1 MSEYKLAA
9 ENRSDAGKGAA
20 RRLRASGRVPAV
32 LYGHGTKPQHLSI
45 DARQFSQ
52 ALRTDAGANVLISLE
67 VGSDQHLALAKE
79 VQRHPVRGHF
89 IHVDFIQVRRG
100 EKVHVQVSVRLV
112 GEAPG
117 VREGG
122 IADQDLYQLN
132 VEAEVTAVPEAV
144 EADVSGLNIGDTLR
158 VGRPQGPRRRPDPRR
173 PRGPGRV
180 RGRAGGRGRARARRG
195 RGGRGRRGRRGGRGR
210 GRRRGRGPVRGL
222 AGRCLSSCA
231 GGRR

>member
-45 DARQFSQ
+45 DARQFGQ

-67 VGSDQHLALAKE
+67 VGRDQHLALAKE
-79 VQRHPVRGHF
+79 IQRHPVKGTF

-132 VEAEVTAVPEAV
+132 VEAEVTAVPEAI
-144 EADVSGLNIGDTLR
+144 EADVSGLDIGDVLR
-158 VGRPQGPRRRPDPRR
+158 VGDLKAPGGAVILDDPEAVVVSVAAPAAEVEPEPVEGEEGEAAEGGEGATAEDAGEGEDRPE
-173 PRGPGRV
+173 
-180 RGRAGGRGRARARRG
+180 A
-195 RGGRGRRGRRGGRGR
+195 
-210 GRRRGRGPVRGL
+210 
-222 AGRCLSSCA
+222 
-231 GGRR
+231 

>member
-1 MSEYKLAA
+1 MPEYKLAA

-32 LYGHGTKPQHLSI
+32 LYGHGTKPQHLSV
-45 DARQFSQ
+45 DARQFGQ
-52 ALRTDAGANVLISLE
+52 ALRTDAGVNVLISLE
-67 VGSDQHLALAKE
+67 VGRDQHLTLAKE
-79 VQRHPVRGHF
+79 IQRHPVKGDY

-100 EKVHVQVSVRLV
+100 EKVHVQVPVHLV

-144 EADVSGLNIGDTLR
+144 EADISGLNIGDVLR
-158 VGRPQGPRRRPDPRR
+158 VGDLKAPGGAVILDDPEA
-173 PRGPGRV
+173 PVVSVVAPTV
-180 RGRAGGRGRARARRG
+180 EAEPVAEEAEEAEAAEGGEEAVAE
-195 RGGRGRRGRRGGRGR
+195 GGGEGEDRSE
-210 GRRRGRGPVRGL
+210 
-222 AGRCLSSCA
+222 A
-231 GGRR
+231 

>member
-9 ENRSDAGKGAA
+9 ENRSEAGKGAA

-32 LYGHGTKPQHLSI
+32 LYGHGAKPEHLSV
-45 DARQFSQ
+45 DARQFGQ
-52 ALRTDAGANVLISLE
+52 ALRTDAGVNVLIELE
-67 VGSDQHLALAKE
+67 V
-79 VQRHPVRGHF
+79 

-100 EKVHVQVSVRLV
+100 EKVHVEVPVRLV

-144 EADVSGLNIGDTLR
+144 EADVSGLNIGDVLR
-158 VGRPQGPRRRPDPRR
+158 VADLKAPGGAVILDDPEASVVSVVA
-173 PRGPGRV
+173 PTVEAEPEPEEAAEGEEAEGE
-180 RGRAGGRGRARARRG
+180 AAEGGDAAAAEGEDRTEA
-195 RGGRGRRGRRGGRGR
+195 
-210 GRRRGRGPVRGL
+210 
-222 AGRCLSSCA
+222 
-231 GGRR
+231 